1 MATIFSKIV
10 KGEIPSYKIA
20 ENDNC
25 YAFLD
30 INPIAKGHT
39 LVIPKK
45 EVDYF
50 FDMDDNLY
58 HELLDFTK
66 EIAAALK
73 KTYNCKKVGMAVIGL
88 DVNHAHIHL
97 VPLNSTADMDFS
109 KVTMKFTDEQFQEI
123 AAEIRANL

>member
-20 ENDNC
+20 ENNNC

-50 FDMDDNLY
+50 FDLDFSLY

-66 EIAAALK
+66 EISTALK

-88 DVNHAHIHL
+88 DVDHAHIHL

-109 KVTMKFTDEQFQEI
+109 KQTMKFTDEQFKEI
-123 AAEIRANL
+123 AAEIRSNL